1 LKQSHD
7 EILKTLDEK
16 YFSTLTKKVCIS
28 QIEGCIFTAYL
39 TLAVRGDAARGKR
52 KRINTPFALA
62 LFLHTGLFLFMNLS
76 VIPYKIVPK
85 YNVQTLVVFAVF
97 KRAFRNGVIFYHN
110 GAKGVLK
117 TGRLPYKSAS
127 TIANKIQHLI
137 DNGFARIES
146 GRVILTPKRNLEGN
160 QYLKIREEDVR
171 KEIISAI
178 VRSKI
183 NRVAFSKAKKA
194 AQSQGIQRKLNKLY
208 RGRPIAISTRELS
221 KLTGLSKSTMQ
232 KLSSDLIG
240 IEKTTHKKQRVK
252 RASIQEWAH
261 RHMWWNYPF
270 SISECFFAYGS
281 IWRVRMSEFKLS
293 L

>member
-1 LKQSHD
+1 
-7 EILKTLDEK
+7 
-16 YFSTLTKKVCIS
+16 
-28 QIEGCIFTAYL
+28 
-39 TLAVRGDAARGKR
+39 
-52 KRINTPFALA
+52 
-62 LFLHTGLFLFMNLS
+62 MNLS
-76 VIPYKIVPK
+76 VIPYKSIPN
-85 YNVQTLVVFAVF
+85 YPVQTLVVYAVF
-97 KRAFRNGVIFYHN
+97 KRAFRNGVIFYHK

-137 DNGFARIES
+137 DNGFAHIES
-146 GRVILTPKRNLEGN
+146 GRVILTPKRNLEGT

-183 NRVAFSKAKKA
+183 NRVAYYNATKA
-194 AQSQGIQRKLNKLY
+194 AQAKSTQRKMLKKY
-208 RGRPIAISTRELS
+208 RGRPVEISTRELS

-252 RASIQEWAH
+252 RATIQEWAH
-261 RHMWWNYPF
+261 RQMWWNYPF
-270 SISECFFAYGS
+270 SMSECFYSYGS
-281 IWRVRMSEFKLS
+281 IWRVRKSEFS
-293 L
+293 LC